1 MVHSKAADRYARSLF
16 QLAAERSSTERILQ
30 DVVLYRDTLAR
41 EDHLASVMR
50 SPIISGSR
58 KQAIVESLFAPHFD
72 PLTSAF
78 FRLVISKGREGVL
91 HLIAEAY
98 IHEDK
103 KSKGIQEGILITAAP
118 LTAEL
123 RQKLQQKAEKMA
135 GGSVMLKEKVDSSL
149 VGGFILKVG
158 DLQFDASSRTQ
169 FEKLRHELLD
179 TSYIPKI
186 DLI

>member
-16 QLAAERSSTERILQ
+16 QLAAERGNTERILQ
-30 DVVLYRDTLAR
+30 DIVLYRDTLTR
-41 EDHLASVMR
+41 EDQLSAVMR

-58 KQAIVESLFAPHFD
+58 KQAIMEGLFGSRFD
-72 PLTSAF
+72 SLTSAF
-78 FRLVISKGREGVL
+78 FRLVIAKGRESVL
-91 HLIAEAY
+91 HLMAEAY

-103 KSKGIQEGILITAAP
+103 KSKGIQEGILLTAAP
-118 LTAEL
+118 LTPEL

-135 GGSVMLKEKVDSSL
+135 GGNVILKEKTDPSL
-149 VGGFILKVG
+149 IGGFVLKVG
-158 DLQFDASSRTQ
+158 DLQYDASSRTQ